1 MESSYLPFHVAI
13 ASVFGLYFLYWY
25 KVFIVFKK
33 KPLKHLLVE
42 YVHHIEISG
51 PFGKRYLHSR

>member
-25 KVFIVFKK
+25 KVIIVIEKK
-33 KPLKHLLVE
+33 YLKLYLAE
-42 YVHHIEISG
+42 YVHNVEVFG
-51 PFGKRYLHSR
+51 PFG